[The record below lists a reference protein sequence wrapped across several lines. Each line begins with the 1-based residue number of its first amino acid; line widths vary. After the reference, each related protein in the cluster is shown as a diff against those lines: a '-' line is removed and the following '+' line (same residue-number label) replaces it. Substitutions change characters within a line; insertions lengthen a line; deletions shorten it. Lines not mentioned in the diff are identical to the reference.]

1 MLSENCNVTRCFV
14 SVYVLHGLL
23 CASGPSIKRRIMGC
37 TFVDEI
43 EIMLKLS
50 GNIDTTTCNRLFGS
64 TLYLIK
70 LYRFLTVYMGS
81 CDHEA
86 LADGLYALKPC
97 I

>member
-43 EIMLKLS
+43 EIA
-50 GNIDTTTCNRLFGS
+50 IDCSDQR
-64 TLYLIK
+64 YI
-70 LYRFLTVYMGS
+70 
-81 CDHEA
+81 
-86 LADGLYALKPC
+86 
-97 I
+97 